1 MNEAKQISKKSLER
15 LPKYL
20 RFLYE
25 LRDDGVTNVSAT
37 TIAEHFGFNSI
48 QVRKDIEQ
56 VSKSVGRA
64 GIGFFLDSLI
74 LDLEEFLGT
83 NNSNEIIL
91 VGAGKL
97 GGALLNYN
105 GFGKDFKIVKAFD
118 NSEKRCD
125 NKKIFHFSKIE
136 EELKGHNIH
145 IAIITVPK
153 DQAQIVCDKLIECG
167 IKVIWNFAPIHL
179 KTPNDIIVKNEDLS
193 SSLLILLKQYE
204 LEHKN

>member
-1 MNEAKQISKKSLER
+1 MSIKSISKKSLER
-15 LPKYL
+15 LPRYL

-37 TIAEHFGFNSI
+37 TIAEHFDFNPI

-64 GIGFFLDSLI
+64 GIGFSLDSLI

-83 NNSNEIIL
+83 NNSNEIVL

-118 NSEKRCD
+118 TIESVCD
-125 NKKIFHFSKIE
+125 NKKIFHLSKLE
-136 EELKGHNIH
+136 SELKDKNIH

-153 DQAQIVCDKLIECG
+153 DQAQDVCDKLVNCG

-179 KTPNDIIVKNEDLS
+179 KTPKDIVVKNEDLS

-204 LEHKN
+204 LNNLN

>member
-1 MNEAKQISKKSLER
+1 MSIKSISKKSLER
-15 LPKYL
+15 LPRYL

-37 TIAEHFGFNSI
+37 TIAEHFDFNPI

-64 GIGFFLDSLI
+64 GIGFSLDSLI

-83 NNSNEIIL
+83 NNSNEIVL

-118 NSEKRCD
+118 TIESVCD
-125 NKKIFHFSKIE
+125 NKKIFHLSE
-136 EELKGHNIH
+136 MENELKDKNIH

-153 DQAQIVCDKLIECG
+153 DQAQDVCDKLVNCG

-179 KTPNDIIVKNEDLS
+179 KTPKDIVVKNEDLS

-204 LEHKN
+204 LNNQN

>member
-1 MNEAKQISKKSLER
+1 MSIKSISKKSLER

-37 TIAEHFGFNSI
+37 TIAEHFDFNPI

-64 GIGFFLDSLI
+64 GIGFSLDSLI

-83 NNSNEIIL
+83 NNSNEIVL

-118 NSEKRCD
+118 NCESVCD
-125 NKKIFHFSKIE
+125 NKKIFHLSKLE
-136 EELKGHNIH
+136 SELKDKNIH

-153 DQAQIVCDKLIECG
+153 DQAQDVCDKLVRCG

-179 KTPNDIIVKNEDLS
+179 KTPKDIVVKNEDLS

-204 LEHKN
+204 LNNQN